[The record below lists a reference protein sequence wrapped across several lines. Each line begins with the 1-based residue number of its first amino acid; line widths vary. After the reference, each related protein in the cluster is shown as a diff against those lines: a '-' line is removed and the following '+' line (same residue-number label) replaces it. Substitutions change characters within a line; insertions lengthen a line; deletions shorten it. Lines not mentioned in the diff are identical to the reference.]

1 MEIININDIIFATA
15 SIRGKVT
22 SLKLS
27 GLMNMS
33 EVILAV
39 KKEIGNVTGL
49 LKITLRN
56 MTQGWSREK
65 SVYLSPV
72 PVRAAGI
79 QLTLF

>member
-1 MEIININDIIFATA
+1 MEIISINDIIFATA

-22 SLKLS
+22 NLKLS
-27 GLMNMS
+27 GLMTMAD
-33 EVILAV
+33 VILAV

-49 LKITLRN
+49 LKISLRN
-56 MTQGWSREK
+56 MTQGWIREK

-72 PVRAAGI
+72 PVRTAGI